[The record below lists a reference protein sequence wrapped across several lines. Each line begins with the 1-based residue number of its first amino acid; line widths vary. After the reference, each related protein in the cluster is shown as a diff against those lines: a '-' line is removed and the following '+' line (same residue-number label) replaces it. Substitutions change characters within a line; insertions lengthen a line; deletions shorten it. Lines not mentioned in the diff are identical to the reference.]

1 MMILPFLMSSIA
13 DSIVSNIV
21 KKGDVEIITPT
32 LIVLFNDAYGK
43 YYSAFHARPQSFA
56 DESMRKSNICRRRHN
71 RTCITPTANITVL
84 FMPDL
89 RALEM
94 RVCGK
99 VIFAVGVKNR
109 TCITTTANI
118 TVLFMPSLR
127 ALQMRVCGKAIF
139 AVGVTK

>member
-1 MMILPFLMSSIA
+1 M
-13 DSIVSNIV
+13 
-21 KKGDVEIITPT
+21 
-32 LIVLFNDAYGK
+32 
-43 YYSAFHARPQSFA
+43 
-56 DESMRKSNICRRRHN
+56 
-71 RTCITPTANITVL
+71 TPTANITVL